1 MRITLPNVSLIAS
14 RHKLPLSKITP
25 TSIAMKNTKPFLKYT
40 VYAAVIGVCLQAV
53 VAQAQQTK
61 VAVIVLDG
69 SEVQPP
75 VSNRVAPEERSAG
88 EFTIP
93 ILNTAVFDQKTK
105 LWWQRSDDDTDRTMR
120 QARDYCDSLTLNT
133 FSDWRLPSA
142 EELLSIVSFDKF
154 SPSVITAVFIGT
166 DNAPY
171 WTGTQNAAVSSE
183 AWTVNFWTGAVL
195 LAHRNDTHRVRCVR
209 RGI

>member
-93 ILNTAVFDQKTK
+93 ILNTAVFDPVSYTH
-105 LWWQRSDDDTDRTMR
+105 
-120 QARDYCDSLTLNT
+120 LTLPTN
-133 FSDWRLPSA
+133 
-142 EELLSIVSFDKF
+142 
-154 SPSVITAVFIGT
+154 
-166 DNAPY
+166 
-171 WTGTQNAAVSSE
+171 
-183 AWTVNFWTGAVL
+183 
-195 LAHRNDTHRVRCVR
+195 C
-209 RGI
+209 